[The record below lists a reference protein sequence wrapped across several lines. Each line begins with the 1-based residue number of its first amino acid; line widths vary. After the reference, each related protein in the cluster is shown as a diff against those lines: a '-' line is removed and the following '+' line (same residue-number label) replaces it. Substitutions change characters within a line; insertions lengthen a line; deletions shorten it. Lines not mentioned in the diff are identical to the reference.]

1 MPGDFADASS
11 QERPADAA
19 MIRHW
24 TTLAA
29 LVLELRPQLER
40 AVVVECYRT
49 SSDEIGI
56 HIETPY
62 GAMQLMHAMSRPIQS
77 VYVQRA
83 NPPQRRQRMFPQL
96 ALAQVETIAIADANR
111 IISLLLG
118 QWELVIVAVPGAR
131 SNCILLEKASRV
143 LVDGARFDPSM
154 RVGMLW
160 EPPPPHLPSP
170 LECPNEWTVLEVL
183 QRSSLLLAQ
192 PYAQAWCRTMNER
205 GETLWGKLSAE
216 ERHRIIASARAF
228 RDELIERPRPIIAR
242 APTGQEQ
249 FLLGCVP
256 DGWQWQDVASVEE
269 GISRRVRALYHQWA
283 LDRAKQQLER
293 RIRSELGRIEAAI
306 EVLAGDQEGIE
317 AAPLFEQW
325 GNLLIVSCDRH
336 RRGLTSIECTDW
348 DGLVYEVPLDPTLT
362 VLGNAER
369 YFAKARKLRR
379 AAMIAEQRLPLL
391 EQRANTLRTAL
402 DMLVLAQTAAQVQSL
417 AGELFPAAEEPSG
430 PRVPDQRAGRFR
442 RVALPQGYVLLIG
455 KDARSNDELT
465 FQIAKPHDVW
475 LHARGVEGAH
485 GIIPLPSRQLPPPS
499 VIEQAAAIV
508 AYYSAARGSSYVPV
522 SWTQRKYLRKPKK
535 SGAGA
540 VDLLR
545 EWVVFVEPRNPSSL
559 SEAER

>member
-1 MPGDFADASS
+1 
-11 QERPADAA
+11 

-56 HIETPY
+56 HIETPH
-62 GAMQLMHAMSRPIQS
+62 GAMQLVHAMSRPIQS

-131 SNCILLEKASRV
+131 SNCIFLEKASRV
-143 LVDGARFDPSM
+143 LVDAARFDPSM
-154 RVGMLW
+154 RVEMQW
-160 EPPPPHLPSP
+160 EPPPPHLPCP

-183 QRSSLLLAQ
+183 QRSRLLLAQ
-192 PYAQAWCRTMNER
+192 PYAQAWCRTRNER
-205 GETLWGKLSAE
+205 GDTLWGKLSAE
-216 ERHRIIASARAF
+216 ERQRIIASARAF
-228 RDELIERPRPIIAR
+228 RDELIERPHPVIAR
-242 APTGQEQ
+242 SPTGQEL

-256 DGWQWQDVASVEE
+256 DGWQWQDVPTVEE
-269 GISRRVRALYHQWA
+269 GIRHRVRALYHQWV
-283 LDRAKQQLER
+283 LDRAKHQLER
-293 RIRSELGRIEAAI
+293 RIRSELGRIESAI

-317 AAPLFEQW
+317 AAPVFEQW
-325 GNLLIVSCDRH
+325 GNLLVVSCDRH
-336 RRGLTSIECTDW
+336 RRGLTSIECADW
-348 DGLVYEVPLDPTLT
+348 DGMVYQVPLDPTLT

-379 AAMIAEQRLPLL
+379 AAMIAEQPLPLL
-391 EQRANTLRTAL
+391 QQRADTLRTAL
-402 DMLVLAQTAAQVQSL
+402 DTLALAQTVAQVESL
-417 AGELFPAAEEPSG
+417 ARELFPAAEEPSE
-430 PRVPDQRAGRFR
+430 PRVPDHRAGRFR
-442 RVALPQGYVLLIG
+442 RIALPQGYVLLLG

-499 VIEQAAAIV
+499 VIERAAAIV

-545 EWVVFVEPRNPSSL
+545 EWVVFVEPLNPSSH